1 MWNVLGTLLALVITL
16 ALFYRPLRRYVV
28 LNIMLKGAVGW
39 SPGAKILVRRDG
51 SILFANDEF
60 CRLLGDQKCELVG
73 RFIEEWV
80 PSAFLESH
88 REFWEGYRE
97 QPVKKTFGKTIDVL
111 VVHKDGTQIS
121 VETAL
126 NPVFLGAEV
135 FILIAVNDI
144 RRRVAAEQEAREK
157 GKQLGLALRAA
168 EIGTF
173 DWDLSNDTVQWD
185 DQQHKIFGVS
195 AEAYDNKLETVFAC
209 FHPEDRLRVKEEL
222 TGSLERDEVYR
233 TDFRVLW
240 ADGEVRYIETY
251 GSILRDHDGLAY
263 RVIGCCHDVTERH
276 SAKEKLVAA
285 RDEAEALAK
294 ATSAFLANM
303 SHEIRT
309 PLNGIIGLT
318 TLLYG
323 TRPSNKQVQ
332 YLDTLRHSGDMLL
345 TILNNILDF
354 SKIEAGEMTLEE
366 SEFKLQGCL
375 EDALDLLS
383 PMAAKKSLDMA
394 YTISQET
401 GNDWIGDPTHIR
413 QVLVNLLNNAI
424 KFTEKGQ
431 ITVHVSSE
439 ALDGPQRRIHVAV
452 KDTGIG
458 VEKQALEDI
467 MKPFRQADVSL
478 ARSVGGT
485 GLGLSISQHLARLMG
500 GELSLE
506 SEGKMKGLTARFSFL
521 AKPQQR
527 EHSQIESP
535 MPLRGL
541 TVFAVEPVQIHRD
554 ALENVLGRLGLFS
567 KCFETVSEALGSL
580 LLGAECQFV
589 MINSALMTDAFRQ
602 SMKTVRE
609 NRKPMTLPVIVLG
622 PLGVDESQWE
632 HVLGHYFA
640 ISKPIKQSVLS
651 EQLLAALQ
659 KRARKRASSFF
670 MMKGQKKQE
679 RSLRI
684 LLAEDNPT
692 NQMVTTHLLK
702 TFGYKV
708 EVVGNGLEA
717 CEAAKRQFYDII
729 FMDIQMPEMDG
740 MAATKIIRRQCQ
752 DSQQPWIVALT
763 ANVMSGARQEYLE
776 NGMDDFLGK
785 PLRPNDL
792 SAALDRAAEARGY
805 GQKDIPELESGE
817 FKLETKPE
825 EELKVRAKVV
835 DWEVM
840 RSLVA
845 VRGKVNVKLTKTLIE
860 KFLSS
865 FPGYVSSLKNA
876 VRESNMDEARRVAHN
891 IYGSSAT
898 YGVARVAKVL
908 RTLCDDEELHNKRA
922 LALIKELDLH
932 YADAVLELRQW
943 ENHILNEPQ

>member
-1 MWNVLGTLLALVITL
+1 MWNVLGCVMALVIIL
-16 ALFYRPLRRYVV
+16 ALFYRPLRRYLV
-28 LNIMLKGAVGW
+28 LNVMLRRAVGW
-39 SPGAKILVRRDG
+39 SPGAKVLVQRDG
-51 SILFANDEF
+51 GILFANGEF
-60 CRLLGDQKCELVG
+60 CRLLGEAECDIAG
-73 RFIEEWV
+73 RFIEDWV
-80 PSAFLESH
+80 PETYLESH
-88 REFWEGYRE
+88 REFWEGYRLE
-97 QPVKKTFGKTIDVL
+97 PVKKAFGQTIDVL
-111 VVHKDGTQIS
+111 VVHKEGTQIA

-126 NPVFLGAEV
+126 NPVFLGNEV

-144 RRRVAAEQEAREK
+144 RRRVAAENEAREK

-173 DWDLSNDTVQWD
+173 DWDMSTDTVQWD

-195 AEAYDNKLETVFAC
+195 KEAFDNQLETVFSC
-209 FHPEDRLRVKEEL
+209 FHPDDRMKVKEEL

-240 ADGEVRYIETY
+240 PDGQTRYIEGY

-276 SAKEKLVAA
+276 SAKERLVHA

-323 TRPSNKQVQ
+323 TSPSDKQVQ

-366 SEFKLQGCL
+366 SEFKLQSCI

-424 KFTEKGQ
+424 KFTDEGQ
-431 ITVHVSSE
+431 ITIHVDSE
-439 ALDGPQRRIHVAV
+439 MAEGQQRRIHMAV
-452 KDTGIG
+452 SDTGLG

-485 GLGLSISQHLARLMG
+485 GLGLSICQHLARLMG
-500 GELSLE
+500 GELRLE
-506 SEGKMKGLTARFSFL
+506 SEGLNKGMTAHFSFL
-521 AKPQQR
+521 SKPR
-527 EHSQIESP
+527 RVDHSRTD
-535 MPLRGL
+535 MAMTLRGL
-541 TVFAVEPVQIHRD
+541 TVFAVEPTAIHRE

-567 KCFETVSEALGSL
+567 KFFETVSEALGSL
-580 LLGAECQFV
+580 LLGAQCQFMV
-589 MINSALMTDAFRQ
+589 ISSELMTEAFRK

-632 HVLGHYFA
+632 HVRGHYFA
-640 ISKPIKQSVLS
+640 ISKPIKQQVIA
-651 EQLLAALQ
+651 EQLSAALQ

-670 MMKGQKKQE
+670 MMREKSKRE

-702 TFGYKV
+702 TFGYNV

-717 CEAAKRQFYDII
+717 CEATQRQFYDII

-740 MAATKIIRRQCQ
+740 LAATKEIRRQCQ
-752 DSQQPWIVALT
+752 KGEQPWIVALT

-805 GQKDIPELESGE
+805 GQKDIPELEHE
-817 FKLETKPE
+817 DLELEKTPTGRGRE
-825 EELKVRAKVV
+825 KVV
-835 DWEVM
+835 DWDVM

-865 FPGYVSSLKNA
+865 FPGYVLSLKNA
-876 VRESNMDEARRVAHN
+876 VTEGNMDEARRVAHN

-898 YGVARVAKVL
+898 YGVARVAKIL
-908 RTLCDDEELHNKRA
+908 RTICDDEGLDDARA
-922 LALIKELDLH
+922 KSFVKELDLH
-932 YADAVLELRQW
+932 YSDAVLELRQW
-943 ENHILNEPQ
+943 ENHILNEPL